1 MESRLVQLSIKERI
15 KVVLFDVDKYNIKD
29 LKKLTD
35 NELLERAVKAEKE
48 ENFDYQQYQDPLFEG
63 YPSVVVYDNLNE
75 FQESLELEA
84 VNIDYYYV
92 FFVAVE

>member
-1 MESRLVQLSIKERI
+1 MGNRIIQRDIKELI
-15 KVVLFDVDKYNIKD
+15 KVVLFDVDKYDISD

-35 NELLERAVKAEKE
+35 NELLGRAVKAEKE
-48 ENFDYQQYQDPLFEG
+48 ENFDYQQYQDPSFVG
-63 YPSVVVYDNLNE
+63 YPSVVIYDNLND

-84 VNIDYYYV
+84 VKTEHYHV